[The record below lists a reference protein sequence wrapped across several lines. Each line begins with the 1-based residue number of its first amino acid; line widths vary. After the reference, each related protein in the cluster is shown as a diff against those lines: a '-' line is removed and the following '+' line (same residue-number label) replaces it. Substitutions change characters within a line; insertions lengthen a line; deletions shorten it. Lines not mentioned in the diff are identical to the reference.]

1 MANYIIADDLAG
13 NTQTLLLADYMALF
27 PASMIKTPSA
37 NFSFSWNNVLTDYI
51 YNQPVVVTADLFA
64 AMTAAGLPIA

>member
-1 MANYIIADDLAG
+1 MANFIIASDLTG
-13 NTQTLLLADYMALF
+13 NTQTFLLSDYVALF
-27 PASMIKTPSA
+27 PTAIIKTPSA
-37 NFSFSWNNVLTDYI
+37 NFSFTWNSVLTDYI